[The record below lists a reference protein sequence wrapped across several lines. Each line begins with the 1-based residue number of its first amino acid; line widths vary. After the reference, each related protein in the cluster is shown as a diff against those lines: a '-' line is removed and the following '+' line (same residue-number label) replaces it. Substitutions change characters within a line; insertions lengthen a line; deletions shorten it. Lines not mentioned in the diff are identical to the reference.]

1 MSNLESIFN
10 VSVSSTSRTPSRAG
24 FGTALLLCYHALNA
38 SRVRSYTSLAG
49 LAADGFKTRDP
60 AYKMAA
66 ALFAQNP
73 RPVSVKIGRR
83 ASAFTQIVNLTP
95 SSPAA
100 AEVFTAKVDGLT
112 ATFTADSSPTVAEV
126 CTGLASAINGL
137 GDADAIIA
145 TGASSASTQTLT
157 GAALNGVVGG
167 ASMAVPRMLSFAF
180 SSHADWDATTITVTG
195 RDVDGATITETFSV
209 PNGGNA
215 MVNGTKHF
223 KRVVSVAIPAQS
235 GTGGT
240 FTMGTR
246 APVTADGSSTTHV
259 ACTSV
264 AGQLHSFELVTSN
277 LTPEVVTTDPGVE
290 ADLAA
295 CFEADPD
302 FYGVALDSNGAAEI
316 EAAAAWVE
324 SNGKLLVVQTA
335 DAGTLDAET
344 TDDVASTLKDAS
356 YGRTFTLYHPKI
368 ATADSWIA
376 AAMLGSRL
384 PATPGSDT
392 WAFKT
397 LATVSAYALTD
408 AQAAALEAKNVTWYQ
423 TLAGVAVTY
432 GGKVAAG
439 EWADVVRFLDKQRAR
454 LRERLYAL
462 QLANAKIPFTDGG
475 ISAVRAEVAA
485 TIKEGQRDG
494 GFDPAADPTI
504 DVPKVADVSS
514 ADRAA
519 RTLPG
524 VSWSMRLAGA
534 IHTMTVSGVATP

>member
-1 MSNLESIFN
+1 MSIESIFN

-24 FGTALLLCYHALNA
+24 FGTALLLAHHSLYAA
-38 SRVRSYTSLAG
+38 RVRSYSSLAG
-49 LAADGFKTRDP
+49 MVSDGFKTRDP

-66 ALFAQNP
+66 AAFAQNP
-73 RPVSVKIGRR
+73 RSGSVKIGRR
-83 ASAFTQIVNLTP
+83 GNAFTQVVNLTP
-95 SSPAA
+95 STPVASELFA
-100 AEVFTAKVDGLT
+100 VKVAGLE
-112 ATFTADSSPTVAEV
+112 ASCTADGTPSVAEV
-126 CTGLASAINGL
+126 CTALAAAINGL
-137 GDADAIIA
+137 ADADAIIA
-145 TGASSASTQTLT
+145 TGASTAGTQTLT
-157 GAALNGVVGG
+157 GASLDGVTGG
-167 ASMAVPRMLSFAF
+167 ASMAVARMLSFAF

-195 RDVDGATITETFSV
+195 RDVDGATITETFAV
-209 PNGGNA
+209 PNGGGST
-215 MVNGTKHF
+215 VNGTKHF

-240 FTMGTR
+240 FTMGVR

-259 ACTSV
+259 ACTSIE
-264 AGQLHSFELVTSN
+264 GQLHSFEMVTSN
-277 LTPEVVTTDPGVE
+277 LSPEVVTTDPGVE

-295 CFEADPD
+295 CYAADPD

-324 SNGKLLVVQTA
+324 ANGKLLVVQTA
-335 DAGTLDAET
+335 DADVLDAEVS
-344 TDDVASTLKDAS
+344 DDIASTLKDAS
-356 YGRTFTLYHPKI
+356 YGRTFVLYHPKI
-368 ATADSWIA
+368 ATSDSWIA

-408 AQAAALEAKNVTWYQ
+408 AQTTALEGKNVTWYQ

-439 EWADVVRFLDKQRAR
+439 EWADVVRFLDKQRAT

-462 QLANAKIPFTDGG
+462 QLAGQKLPYTDAG
-475 ISAVRAEVAA
+475 ISAVRAEIAA

-494 GFDPAADPTI
+494 GYDPAAAPTI
-504 DVPKVADVSS
+504 DVPKVADVS
-514 ADRAA
+514 AEDRAA

-534 IHTMTVSGVATP
+534 IHSMTVTGVATP